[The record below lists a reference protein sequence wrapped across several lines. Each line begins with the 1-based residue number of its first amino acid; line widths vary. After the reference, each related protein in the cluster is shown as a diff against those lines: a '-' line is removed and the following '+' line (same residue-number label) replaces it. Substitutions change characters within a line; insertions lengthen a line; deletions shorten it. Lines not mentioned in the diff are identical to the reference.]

1 VNLLDRG
8 IEALEAASDQL
19 VALDGRFLL
28 PALLLQL
35 GNLTC
40 RALVW
45 RSVLAAAYPN
55 QKIPITSVAGPYVAG
70 GALNAFLPARGGEV
84 AKIALIRT
92 RIHGSTV
99 STLAATLTVVLLL
112 DALLGGVVLASLAAF
127 GSAPVTVPSLGFGYM
142 PVVAAVAVLASIG
155 IAALWMRPQ
164 RVRSLLAHIAQ
175 GAAVL
180 RAPSLY
186 LRTVAP
192 FQLGAYACRIGVAF
206 LVLSAFGIHAGLAT
220 ATLVVVLNGLST
232 AVPVPGGVGTQ
243 QVLAA
248 YALRG
253 VVPLAGAVS
262 FSVGMQ
268 VGVTIVNTLVGLTA
282 LMLMLRTVRPVAA
295 VRSSAALG
303 RSTRPS

>member
-8 IEALEAASDQL
+8 VDALQAASDQL

-112 DALLGGVVLASLAAF
+112 DALLGGVVLVALAAF

-142 PVVAAVAVLASIG
+142 PVIALGVLAALG
-155 IAALWMRPQ
+155 IAAVWMRPQ
-164 RVRSLLAHIAQ
+164 RARSLLAHIAQ

-186 LRTVAP
+186 VRTVAP

-268 VGVTIVNTLVGLTA
+268 VGVTVVNTLVGLTA
-282 LMLMLRTVRPVAA
+282 LMLMLRTVRPLAA

>member
-1 VNLLDRG
+1 MNLLDRG

-19 VALDGRFLL
+19 AQLDGRFLL

-35 GNLTC
+35 GNLGC

-45 RSVLAAAYPN
+45 RSVLAAAYPDR
-55 QKIPITSVAGPYVAG
+55 KVPVTSVAGSYVAG
-70 GALNAFLPARGGEV
+70 AALNAFLPARGGEV

-112 DALLGGVVLASLAAF
+112 DALLGGVVLAALAAF
-127 GSAPVTVPSLGFGYM
+127 GLAPVTVPSVGFGYL
-142 PVVAAVAVLASIG
+142 PVLALAVVAAVG
-155 IAALWMRPQ
+155 IAVLWMRPQ
-164 RVRSLLAHIAQ
+164 CIRSLLAHIAQ

-192 FQLGAYACRIGVAF
+192 FQLGAYACRIGVSF

-268 VGVTIVNTLVGLTA
+268 VGVTVVNTLVGLTA
-282 LMLMLRTVRPVAA
+282 LMIMLRTYRPLAA

-303 RSTRPS
+303 RPARPS